1 MARTSSSGSEYKTIR
16 ARLTRIGLVPSVIL
30 LVMWLGFSSL
40 TIYDG
45 YYATMVAT
53 GVQNA
58 SIPAANSLME
68 LQEERRLELEHLSRP
83 DTDPS
88 AVTAQRT
95 RTDAALARTRP
106 NFDQLVSGSP
116 KVIADQVRGL
126 GSLLAELPRQRAG
139 MDSGAVSR
147 QEAFAYYN
155 RLLEKWADLFDTQ
168 ARIVPDAKAGQA
180 GLAGSEVFR
189 AADRMSQAASL
200 GSAALTS
207 GQFGPGEH
215 VTFAHLVGSYHARL
229 DTNLP
234 VMEPGGAE
242 LLRQLTA
249 SDAWRQ
255 LTEFENAL
263 IENPPRPGEPSVDPA
278 AWGRVS
284 TEVSQQLVEVAVQ
297 QAREGIELSLDNGN
311 NRLLEVL
318 AVSLGGLV
326 AVLIGIVLAARAA
339 RSLVDRTLVSRLTS
353 LRDDTLRLA
362 RERLPGIMSRLER
375 GEQVDVEA
383 ELAPLDYGTD
393 EIGQVADAFNTAHH
407 TAVAAAVQENHAKA
421 GFNKVFLGIA
431 HRNQGLVHRQLKVL
445 DRMERNEEHPERLAG
460 LFELDHLATRAR
472 RNAENLVVLA
482 GVQAGRKWRKP
493 VRLADVVRAA
503 VAETEH
509 FDRIQVH
516 RAPDLSVIGAA
527 VGEVI
532 HLLAELMDNATS
544 FSAPN
549 SKVHVYCGDTPR
561 GVLLRIEDEGMG
573 MRPAERDEAN
583 VLLASKPK
591 FEDITLRGDS
601 RLGLFVVAVLASR
614 RGIRVELREAEGEGT
629 VALVRLPTNI
639 VAHERLFEDRT
650 EDPDLLRLPS
660 PNPGE
665 RSPGAPVPGAP
676 ERPKW
681 ERARGSGRGERG
693 D

>member
-16 ARLTRIGLVPSVIL
+16 ARLTRVGLVPSVIL
-30 LVMWLGFSSL
+30 LVLWLGFSSL
-40 TIYDG
+40 TIYEG
-45 YYATMVAT
+45 FYAVMVAR
-53 GVQNA
+53 GVQQA
-58 SIPAANSLME
+58 SLPAGRSLVELQAERRMALERFSRPGSDPAAM
-68 LQEERRLELEHLSRP
+68 
-83 DTDPS
+83 
-88 AVTAQRT
+88 AAQRA
-95 RTDAALARTRP
+95 RTDAALAETRP
-106 NFDQLVSGSP
+106 NFDGLIDDSP
-116 KVIADQVRGL
+116 QAIAGQVRTLDG
-126 GSLLAELPRQRAG
+126 LLAELPERRAG
-139 MDSGAVSR
+139 MDSGAISR
-147 QEAFAYYN
+147 QETFDYYN
-155 RLLEKWADLFDTQ
+155 RLLDAWADLFDTQ
-168 ARIVPDAKAGQA
+168 ARIVPDLAASHA
-180 GLAGSEVFR
+180 GLAGSEVVR
-189 AADRMSQAASL
+189 AADQMSQAASL
-200 GSAALTS
+200 GSAALA
-207 GQFGPGEH
+207 GGGFGDIDH
-215 VTFAHLVGSYHARL
+215 VAFAHLVGSYHARL

-234 VMEPGGAE
+234 VMEPNGAA
-242 LLRQLTA
+242 LLRQLTT
-249 SDAWRQ
+249 SEAWRK
-255 LTEFENAL
+255 LVSFENEL
-263 IENPPRPGEPSVDPA
+263 IERPPRPGVTPVDPVE
-278 AWGRVS
+278 WGQV
-284 TEVSQQLVEVAVQ
+284 TAEVSEKLIEVAQQ
-297 QAREGIELSLDNGN
+297 QAREGVELGLDNGN
-311 NRLLEVL
+311 SRLLEVL
-318 AVSLGGLV
+318 AISLVGLLVVLVS
-326 AVLIGIVLAARAA
+326 IVLAARVA
-339 RSLVDRTLVSRLTS
+339 RGLVDRTLVSRLAS
-353 LRDDTLRLA
+353 LSDDTLRLA
-362 RERLPGIMSRLER
+362 HERLPDIMARLER

-516 RAPDLSVIGAA
+516 RAPDLSVVGAA
-527 VGEVI
+527 VGDVI

-544 FSAPN
+544 FSAPE
-549 SKVHVYCGDTPR
+549 SQVHVYCGDTTR
-561 GVLLRIEDEGMG
+561 GGVLVRIEDAGMG

-614 RGIRVELREAEGEGT
+614 RGIKVELREASGEGT
-629 VALVRLPTNI
+629 VAYVRLPSNI
-639 VAHERLFEDRT
+639 VAHDRLFEDRS
-650 EDPDLLRLPS
+650 EEPDLLRLPAS
-660 PNPGE
+660 PAAE
-665 RSPGAPVPGAP
+665 RSSSASDDRV
-676 ERPKW
+676 RPKW
-681 ERARGSGRGERG
+681 KGRDRPG

>member
-16 ARLTRIGLVPSVIL
+16 ARLTRVGLVPSVIL
-30 LVMWLGFSSL
+30 LVLWLGFSSL

-45 YYATMVAT
+45 FYAVMVAR
-53 GVQNA
+53 GVQQA
-58 SIPAANSLME
+58 SLPAGRSLVE
-68 LQEERRLELEHLSRP
+68 LQAERRMALERFSRP
-83 DTDPS
+83 GSDPG
-88 AVTAQRT
+88 AMAAQRA
-95 RTDAALARTRP
+95 RTDEALAETRP
-106 NFDQLVSGSP
+106 NFDGLIDDSP
-116 KVIADQVRGL
+116 QAIAGQVRTLDG
-126 GSLLAELPRQRAG
+126 LLAELPERRAG
-139 MDSGAVSR
+139 MDSGAISR
-147 QEAFAYYN
+147 QETFDYYN
-155 RLLEKWADLFDTQ
+155 RLLDAWADLFDTQ
-168 ARIVPDAKAGQA
+168 ARIVPDLAASHA
-180 GLAGSEVFR
+180 GLAGSEVVR
-189 AADRMSQAASL
+189 AADQMSQAASL
-200 GSAALTS
+200 GSAALA
-207 GQFGPGEH
+207 GGGFGDIDH
-215 VTFAHLVGSYHARL
+215 VAFAHLVGSYHARL

-234 VMEPGGAE
+234 VMEPNGGA
-242 LLRQLTA
+242 LLRQLIR
-249 SDAWRQ
+249 SEAWRK
-255 LTEFENAL
+255 LVAFENEL
-263 IENPPRPGEPSVDPA
+263 IERPPQPGVTPVDPVE
-278 AWGRVS
+278 WGQV
-284 TEVSQQLVEVAVQ
+284 TAEVSEKLIEVAQQ
-297 QAREGIELSLDNGN
+297 QAREGVELGLDNGN
-311 NRLLEVL
+311 SRLLEVL
-318 AVSLGGLV
+318 AISLVGLLVVLVS
-326 AVLIGIVLAARAA
+326 IVLAARVA
-339 RSLVDRTLVSRLTS
+339 RGLVDRTLVSRLAS
-353 LRDDTLRLA
+353 LSDDTLRLA
-362 RERLPGIMSRLER
+362 HERLPDIMARLER

-503 VAETEH
+503 IAETEH

-516 RAPDLSVIGAA
+516 RTPDLSVVGAA
-527 VGEVI
+527 VGDVI

-544 FSAPN
+544 FSAPE
-549 SKVHVYCGDTPR
+549 SRVQVYCGDTTR
-561 GVLLRIEDEGMG
+561 GGVLVRIEDEGMG

-614 RGIRVELREAEGEGT
+614 RGIKVELREASGEGT
-629 VALVRLPTNI
+629 VAYVRLPANI
-639 VAHERLFEDRT
+639 VAHDRLFEDRS
-650 EDPDLLRLPS
+650 EEPDLLRLPS
-660 PNPGE
+660 SSTAE
-665 RSPGAPVPGAP
+665 RSPGSSDDRV
-676 ERPKW
+676 RPKW
-681 ERARGSGRGERG
+681 KGRERPG

>member
-16 ARLTRIGLVPSVIL
+16 ARLTRVGLVPSVIL
-30 LVMWLGFSSL
+30 LVLWLGFSSL
-40 TIYDG
+40 SIYDG
-45 YYATMVAT
+45 YYATLVAQ

-58 SIPAANSLME
+58 SLSAGDSLVE
-68 LQEERRLELEHLSRP
+68 LQQERRLEMERLSRP
-83 DTDPS
+83 NADS
-88 AVTAQRT
+88 VAVALQRA
-95 RTDAALARTRP
+95 RTDQALARARP
-106 NFDQLVSGSP
+106 NFDQLIVGAP
-116 KVIADQVRGL
+116 QAIAGQVRTL
-126 GSLLAELPRQRAG
+126 DALLSELPERRAG
-139 MDSGAVSR
+139 MDAGAVSR
-147 QEAFAYYN
+147 QEAFDFYN
-155 RLLEKWADLFDTQ
+155 RLLAGWANLFDTQ
-168 ARIVPDAKAGQA
+168 ARIVPDLAASHA
-180 GLAGSEVFR
+180 GLAGSEVVR
-189 AADRMSQAASL
+189 AADEMSQAASL
-200 GSAALTS
+200 GSAALAS
-207 GQFGPGEH
+207 GQFGDIDH
-215 VTFAHLVGSYHARL
+215 VTFAHRVGSYHARL

-234 VMEPGGAE
+234 VLEPEGAS
-242 LLRQLTA
+242 LLRKLIAGESWKRLTA
-249 SDAWRQ
+249 
-255 LTEFENAL
+255 LENQL
-263 IENPPRPGEPSVDPA
+263 IEQPPQPGVPGVDPDEWEEVTA
-278 AWGRVS
+278 
-284 TEVSQQLVEVAVQ
+284 EVSESLVEVAVL
-297 QAREGIELSLDNGN
+297 QARAGVELGLDNGDR
-311 NRLLEVL
+311 RLLEVL
-318 AVSLGGLV
+318 AVSVGGLL
-326 AVLIGIVLAARAA
+326 AVLLGIVLAARAA
-339 RSLVDRTLVSRLTS
+339 RSLVDRTLVSRLAS

-362 RERLPGIMSRLER
+362 HDRLPEIMSRLER

-383 ELAPLDYGTD
+383 ELAPLEYGTD

-509 FDRIQVH
+509 FDRIRVH
-516 RAPDLSVIGAA
+516 RAPDLSVVGAA
-527 VGEVI
+527 VGDLI

-544 FSAPN
+544 FSAPD
-549 SKVHVYCGDTPR
+549 SQVQVYCGDTPR

-614 RGIRVELREAEGEGT
+614 RGIKVELREAAGEGT
-629 VALVRLPTNI
+629 VALIRLPADI
-639 VAHERLFEDRT
+639 VAHDRLFEDRS
-650 EDPDLLRLPS
+650 EEPDLLRLPS
-660 PNPGE
+660 ANTAG
-665 RSPGAPVPGAP
+665 SDGGAPV
-676 ERPKW
+676 RPKW
-681 ERARGSGRGERG
+681 KRPPKDER
-693 D
+693 DD